1 MSNSSSSATERF
13 ALIMLSLSEFTTSA
27 RKKIASKIL
36 IVEDEPD
43 IVELLVYNLDQVG
56 FRTEAVF
63 NGADALDR
71 VKIELPD
78 LVLLDLLLPEVAGL
92 EVCRI
97 LKRDPETANI
107 PIIMLTAKGEAID
120 RIVGLELGADDYIT
134 KPFSP
139 REVLLRIRAVL
150 RRAPNVPRSRPA
162 NQIQINDL
170 KIDLDRHQVFS
181 DGSVIDLTATE
192 FKILSLFAHSP
203 GRVFTRSILMD
214 AVWGQEYYGIERTMD
229 THVSR
234 VRRKLGQFGERIETV
249 YGVGYRLKE

>member
-1 MSNSSSSATERF
+1 M
-13 ALIMLSLSEFTTSA
+13 
-27 RKKIASKIL
+27 ASKIL

-43 IVELLVYNLDQVG
+43 IVELLVYNLDQAG
-56 FRTEAVF
+56 FKTEAVF

-71 VKIELPD
+71 VKVQAPD
-78 LVLLDLLLPEVAGL
+78 LVLLDLLLPEVDGL
-92 EVCRI
+92 EVCRT
-97 LKRDPETANI
+97 LKRDPETASI

-120 RIVGLELGADDYIT
+120 RIVGLELAADDYIT

-139 REVLLRIRAVL
+139 REVMLRIRAVL
-150 RRAPNVPRSRPA
+150 RHTLNAPRNKPL
-162 NQIQINDL
+162 NQIQIDEL

-181 DGSVIDLTATE
+181 NGSVIDLTATE

-234 VRRKLGQFGERIETV
+234 LRRKLRQFGERIETV
-249 YGVGYRLKE
+249 HGVGYRLKE

>member
-1 MSNSSSSATERF
+1 MAFKNSDCGRWTRYSWIISVQFGSS
-13 ALIMLSLSEFTTSA
+13 
-27 RKKIASKIL
+27 
-36 IVEDEPD
+36 
-43 IVELLVYNLDQVG
+43 G
-56 FRTEAVF
+56 FKTEAVF
-63 NGADALDR
+63 NGVEALDR
-71 VKIELPD
+71 IKIELPD
-78 LVLLDLLLPEVAGL
+78 FILLDLLLPEVDGL
-92 EVCRI
+92 EICRT
-97 LKRDPETANI
+97 LKRNPETANI
-107 PIIMLTAKGEAID
+107 PIIMLTTKGETID

-162 NQIQINDL
+162 NQIQIDDL

-203 GRVFTRSILMD
+203 GRVFTRSILID
-214 AVWGQEYYGIERTMD
+214 AVWEQEYYGIERTMD

-234 VRRKLGQFGERIETV
+234 LRRKLGQFGERIETV
-249 YGVGYRLKE
+249 HGVGYRLKE

>member
-1 MSNSSSSATERF
+1 ME
-13 ALIMLSLSEFTTSA
+13 
-27 RKKIASKIL
+27 
-36 IVEDEPD
+36 
-43 IVELLVYNLDQVG
+43 
-56 FRTEAVF
+56 
-63 NGADALDR
+63 ALDR
-71 VKIELPD
+71 IKIELPD
-78 LVLLDLLLPEVAGL
+78 FILLDLLLPEVDGL
-92 EVCRI
+92 EICRT
-97 LKRDPETANI
+97 LKRNPETANI
-107 PIIMLTAKGEAID
+107 PIIMLTTKGETID

-162 NQIQINDL
+162 NQIQIDDL

-203 GRVFTRSILMD
+203 GRVFTRSILID
-214 AVWGQEYYGIERTMD
+214 AVWEQEYYGIERTMD

-234 VRRKLGQFGERIETV
+234 LRRKLGQFGERIETV
-249 YGVGYRLKE
+249 HGVGYRLKE

>member
-1 MSNSSSSATERF
+1 M
-13 ALIMLSLSEFTTSA
+13 
-27 RKKIASKIL
+27 ASKIL

-43 IVELLVYNLDQVG
+43 IVELLVYNLRQAG
-56 FRTEAVF
+56 FKTDAVL
-63 NGADALDR
+63 NGADALER
-71 VKIELPD
+71 AKTELPD
-78 LVLLDLLLPEVAGL
+78 LVLLDLLLPEVDGL
-92 EVCRI
+92 EVCRT
-97 LKRDPETANI
+97 LKRDPETAGI
-107 PIIMLTAKGEAID
+107 PIIMLTAKGEAVD

-150 RRAPNVPRSRPA
+150 RRALNVPRNGPS
-162 NQIQINDL
+162 NQIQIDDL
-170 KIDLDRHQVFS
+170 KIDLDRHQVFR
-181 DGSVIDLTATE
+181 DGDVIDLTATE

-234 VRRKLGQFGERIETV
+234 LRRKLGEFGERIETV
-249 YGVGYRLKE
+249 HGVGYRLKE

>member
-1 MSNSSSSATERF
+1 M
-13 ALIMLSLSEFTTSA
+13 
-27 RKKIASKIL
+27 ASKIL

-43 IVELLVYNLDQVG
+43 IVELLVYNLDQAG
-56 FRTEAVF
+56 YKTEAVF
-63 NGADALDR
+63 NGAEALDR

-78 LVLLDLLLPEVAGL
+78 LVLLDLLLPEVDGL
-92 EVCRI
+92 EVCRT
-97 LKRDPETANI
+97 LKRDPDTASI

-150 RRAPNVPRSRPA
+150 RRAPNVARNKPS
-162 NQIQINDL
+162 NQIQIEDL

-181 DGSVIDLTATE
+181 EGSVIDLTATE

-234 VRRKLGQFGERIETV
+234 LRRKLGQFGERIETV
-249 YGVGYRLKE
+249 HGVGYRLKE

>member
-1 MSNSSSSATERF
+1 M
-13 ALIMLSLSEFTTSA
+13 
-27 RKKIASKIL
+27 ASKIL

-43 IVELLVYNLDQVG
+43 IVELLVYNLDQAG
-56 FRTEAVF
+56 FKTEAVL
-63 NGADALDR
+63 NGADALKQ
-71 VKIELPD
+71 VKIEPPD
-78 LVLLDLLLPEVAGL
+78 LVLLDLLLPEVDGL
-92 EVCRI
+92 EICRT
-97 LKRDPETANI
+97 LKRDPSTASI

-139 REVLLRIRAVL
+139 REVMLRVRAVL

-162 NQIQINDL
+162 NQIQIDDL

-234 VRRKLGQFGERIETV
+234 LRRKLGQFGERIETV
-249 YGVGYRLKE
+249 HGVGYRLKE

>member
-1 MSNSSSSATERF
+1 M
-13 ALIMLSLSEFTTSA
+13 
-27 RKKIASKIL
+27 ASKIL

-43 IVELLVYNLDQVG
+43 IVELLVYNLDQAG
-56 FRTEAVF
+56 FKTESVF
-63 NGADALDR
+63 NGVAALDR

-78 LVLLDLLLPEVAGL
+78 LVLLDLLLPEVDGL

-150 RRAPNVPRSRPA
+150 RRAPSVPRNRPA
-162 NQIQINDL
+162 NQIQIDAL

-203 GRVFTRSILMD
+203 GRVFTRSILME

-234 VRRKLGQFGERIETV
+234 LRRKLGHFGERIETV
-249 YGVGYRLKE
+249 HGVGYRLKE

>member
-1 MSNSSSSATERF
+1 M
-13 ALIMLSLSEFTTSA
+13 
-27 RKKIASKIL
+27 ASKIL

-43 IVELLVYNLDQVG
+43 IVELLMYNLDQAG
-56 FRTEAVF
+56 FKTEAVF
-63 NGADALDR
+63 NGADALEQ
-71 VKIELPD
+71 VKIQQPD
-78 LVLLDLLLPEVAGL
+78 LVLLDLLLPEVDGL
-92 EVCRI
+92 EVCRT
-97 LKRDPETANI
+97 LKRDPETTSI

-139 REVLLRIRAVL
+139 REVLLRVRAVL
-150 RRAPNVPRSRPA
+150 RRAPNLPRNRPA
-162 NQIQINDL
+162 NQIQIDNL
-170 KIDLDRHQVFS
+170 KIDIDRHQVFNNG
-181 DGSVIDLTATE
+181 DAIDLTATE

-234 VRRKLGQFGERIETV
+234 LRRKLGQFGERIETV
-249 YGVGYRLKE
+249 HGVGYRLKE

>member
-1 MSNSSSSATERF
+1 M
-13 ALIMLSLSEFTTSA
+13 
-27 RKKIASKIL
+27 ASKIL

-43 IVELLVYNLDQVG
+43 IVELLVYNLDQAG
-56 FRTEAVF
+56 FKTEAVF

-71 VKIELPD
+71 GKVQAPD
-78 LVLLDLLLPEVAGL
+78 LVLLDLLLPKVDGL
-92 EVCRI
+92 EVCRT
-97 LKRDPETANI
+97 LKRDPETASI

-120 RIVGLELGADDYIT
+120 RMVGLELGADDYIT

-139 REVLLRIRAVL
+139 REVMLRIRAVL
-150 RRAPNVPRSRPA
+150 RRAPNVPRNKPA
-162 NQIQINDL
+162 NQIQIDGL

-181 DGSVIDLTATE
+181 NGSVIDLTATE

-234 VRRKLGQFGERIETV
+234 LRRKLGQFGERIETV
-249 YGVGYRLKE
+249 HGVGYRLKE

>member
-1 MSNSSSSATERF
+1 
-13 ALIMLSLSEFTTSA
+13 MLSGFTTSSG
-27 RKKIASKIL
+27 KKMASKIL

-43 IVELLVYNLDQVG
+43 IVELLVYNLHQAG
-56 FRTEAVF
+56 FKTDAVL
-63 NGADALDR
+63 NGADALER
-71 VKIELPD
+71 IKMEPPD
-78 LVLLDLLLPEVAGL
+78 LVLLDLLLPEVDGL
-92 EVCRI
+92 EICRT
-97 LKRDPETANI
+97 LKRDPDTASI

-150 RRAPNVPRSRPA
+150 RRAPSVPRNKPA
-162 NQIQINDL
+162 NQIQIDEL

-181 DGSVIDLTATE
+181 DGNVIDLTATE

-234 VRRKLGQFGERIETV
+234 LRRKLGGFGERIETV
-249 YGVGYRLKE
+249 HGVGYRLKE

>member
-1 MSNSSSSATERF
+1 M
-13 ALIMLSLSEFTTSA
+13 
-27 RKKIASKIL
+27 ASKIL

-43 IVELLVYNLDQVG
+43 IVELLVYNLHQAG
-56 FRTEAVF
+56 FETEAVF
-63 NGADALDR
+63 NGADALEQ
-71 VKIELPD
+71 VKIRQPD
-78 LVLLDLLLPEVAGL
+78 LVLLDLLLPEVDGL
-92 EVCRI
+92 ELCRT
-97 LKRDPETANI
+97 LKRDPETAGI

-134 KPFSP
+134 KPFTP
-139 REVLLRIRAVL
+139 REVMLRIRAVL
-150 RRAPNVPRSRPA
+150 RRAPNVPRNKPA
-162 NQIQINDL
+162 NQIQIDDL

-181 DGSVIDLTATE
+181 NGYAIDLTATE

-234 VRRKLGQFGERIETV
+234 LRRKLGRFGERIETV
-249 YGVGYRLKE
+249 HGVGYRLKE

>member
-1 MSNSSSSATERF
+1 M
-13 ALIMLSLSEFTTSA
+13 
-27 RKKIASKIL
+27 ASKIL

-43 IVELLVYNLDQVG
+43 IVELLVYNLDQAG
-56 FRTEAVF
+56 FKTEAVF

-71 VKIELPD
+71 VKVQAPD
-78 LVLLDLLLPEVAGL
+78 LVLLDLLLPEVDGL
-92 EVCRI
+92 EVCRT
-97 LKRDPETANI
+97 LKRDPETASI

-139 REVLLRIRAVL
+139 REVILRIRAVL
-150 RRAPNVPRSRPA
+150 RRTPNAPRNKPL
-162 NQIQINDL
+162 NQIQIDGL

-181 DGSVIDLTATE
+181 NGSVIDLTATE

-234 VRRKLGQFGERIETV
+234 LRRKLGQFGERIDTV
-249 YGVGYRLKE
+249 HGVGYRLKE

>member
-1 MSNSSSSATERF
+1 M
-13 ALIMLSLSEFTTSA
+13 
-27 RKKIASKIL
+27 ASKIL

-43 IVELLVYNLDQVG
+43 IVELLVYNLHQAG
-56 FRTEAVF
+56 FETNAVL
-63 NGADALDR
+63 NGADALEQ
-71 VKIELPD
+71 VKIQQPD
-78 LVLLDLLLPEVAGL
+78 LVLLDLLLPEVDGL
-92 EVCRI
+92 EVCRT
-97 LKRDPETANI
+97 LKRDPETTGI

-139 REVLLRIRAVL
+139 REVLLRVRAVL
-150 RRAPNVPRSRPA
+150 RRAPNLPRNRPV
-162 NQIQINDL
+162 NQIQIDNL
-170 KIDLDRHQVFS
+170 KIDIDRHQVFS
-181 DGSVIDLTATE
+181 NGDVIDLTATE

-234 VRRKLGQFGERIETV
+234 LRRKLGQFGERIETV
-249 YGVGYRLKE
+249 HGVGYRLKE

>member
-1 MSNSSSSATERF
+1 M
-13 ALIMLSLSEFTTSA
+13 
-27 RKKIASKIL
+27 ASKIL

-43 IVELLVYNLDQVG
+43 IVELLVYNLDQAG
-56 FRTEAVF
+56 FKTEAVF

-71 VKIELPD
+71 VKIEPPD
-78 LVLLDLLLPEVAGL
+78 LVLLDLLLPEVDGL
-92 EVCRI
+92 EVCRT
-97 LKRDPETANI
+97 LKRDPETASI

-139 REVLLRIRAVL
+139 REVMLRVRAVL

-162 NQIQINDL
+162 NQIQIDDL

-234 VRRKLGQFGERIETV
+234 LRRKLGQFGERIETV
-249 YGVGYRLKE
+249 HGVGYRLKE

>member
-1 MSNSSSSATERF
+1 M
-13 ALIMLSLSEFTTSA
+13 
-27 RKKIASKIL
+27 ASKIL

-43 IVELLVYNLDQVG
+43 IVELLVYNLHQAG
-56 FRTEAVF
+56 FETDAVL
-63 NGADALDR
+63 NGADALEQ
-71 VKIELPD
+71 VKIQQPD
-78 LVLLDLLLPEVAGL
+78 LVLLDLLLPEVDGL
-92 EVCRI
+92 EVCRT
-97 LKRDPETANI
+97 LKRDPETTGI

-139 REVLLRIRAVL
+139 REVLLRVRAVL
-150 RRAPNVPRSRPA
+150 RRAPNLPRNRPA
-162 NQIQINDL
+162 NQIQIDNL
-170 KIDLDRHQVFS
+170 KIDIDRHQVFS
-181 DGSVIDLTATE
+181 NGDVIDLTATE

-234 VRRKLGQFGERIETV
+234 LRRKLGQFGERIETV
-249 YGVGYRLKE
+249 HGVGYRLKE

>member
-1 MSNSSSSATERF
+1 M
-13 ALIMLSLSEFTTSA
+13 
-27 RKKIASKIL
+27 ASKIL

-43 IVELLVYNLDQVG
+43 IVELLMYNLHQAG
-56 FRTEAVF
+56 FKTDAVL
-63 NGADALDR
+63 NGAAALER
-71 VKIELPD
+71 VKIEPPD
-78 LVLLDLLLPEVAGL
+78 LILLDLLLPEVDGL
-92 EVCRI
+92 EICRT
-97 LKRDPETANI
+97 LKRDPETASI

-139 REVLLRIRAVL
+139 REVMLRVRAVL
-150 RRAPNVPRSRPA
+150 RRAPNVPRSRPV
-162 NQIQINDL
+162 NQIQIDDL

-181 DGSVIDLTATE
+181 DGDVIDLTATE

-234 VRRKLGQFGERIETV
+234 LRRKLGQFGERIETV
-249 YGVGYRLKE
+249 HGVGYRLKE

>member
-1 MSNSSSSATERF
+1 M
-13 ALIMLSLSEFTTSA
+13 
-27 RKKIASKIL
+27 ASKIL

-43 IVELLVYNLDQVG
+43 IVELLVYNLDQAG
-56 FRTEAVF
+56 FKTEAVF

-71 VKIELPD
+71 AKIEPPD
-78 LVLLDLLLPEVAGL
+78 LVLLDLLLPEVDGL
-92 EVCRI
+92 EVCRT
-97 LKRDPETANI
+97 LKRDPETAGI

-139 REVLLRIRAVL
+139 REVMLRVRAVL
-150 RRAPNVPRSRPA
+150 RRAPNVPRNRPS
-162 NQIQINDL
+162 NQIQIDDL

-181 DGSVIDLTATE
+181 DGDVIDLTATE

-234 VRRKLGQFGERIETV
+234 LRRKLGQFGERIETV
-249 YGVGYRLKE
+249 HGVGYRLKE

>member
-1 MSNSSSSATERF
+1 M
-13 ALIMLSLSEFTTSA
+13 
-27 RKKIASKIL
+27 ASKIL

-43 IVELLVYNLDQVG
+43 IVELLVYNLHQAG
-56 FRTEAVF
+56 FETDAVL
-63 NGADALDR
+63 NGADALEQ
-71 VKIELPD
+71 VKIQQPD
-78 LVLLDLLLPEVAGL
+78 LVLLDLLLPEVDGL
-92 EVCRI
+92 EVCRT
-97 LKRDPETANI
+97 LKRDPATASI

-139 REVLLRIRAVL
+139 REVLLRVRAVL
-150 RRAPNVPRSRPA
+150 RRAPHLPRNRPV
-162 NQIQINDL
+162 NQIQIDNL
-170 KIDLDRHQVFS
+170 KIDIDRHQVFS
-181 DGSVIDLTATE
+181 NGDVIDLTATE

-234 VRRKLGQFGERIETV
+234 LRRKLGQFGERIETV
-249 YGVGYRLKE
+249 HGVGYRLKE

>member
-1 MSNSSSSATERF
+1 M
-13 ALIMLSLSEFTTSA
+13 
-27 RKKIASKIL
+27 
-36 IVEDEPD
+36 
-43 IVELLVYNLDQVG
+43 
-56 FRTEAVF
+56 EAE
-63 NGADALDR
+63 ALDR
-71 VKIELPD
+71 IKIEPPD
-78 LVLLDLLLPEVAGL
+78 LVLLDLLLSEVEGL
-92 EVCRI
+92 EVCRT

-120 RIVGLELGADDYIT
+120 RIVALELGADDYIT

-139 REVLLRIRAVL
+139 QEVMLRGRAGL

-162 NQIQINDL
+162 NQIRIDDL
-170 KIDLDRHQVFS
+170 KIDLDRRQVFS

-229 THVSR
+229 TDVSR
-234 VRRKLGQFGERIETV
+234 LRRKLGQFGERIETV
-249 YGVGYRLKE
+249 HGVGYRLKE

>member
-1 MSNSSSSATERF
+1 M
-13 ALIMLSLSEFTTSA
+13 
-27 RKKIASKIL
+27 ASKIL

-43 IVELLVYNLDQVG
+43 IVELLVYNLDQAG
-56 FRTEAVF
+56 FKTEAVF

-71 VKIELPD
+71 VKVQAPD
-78 LVLLDLLLPEVAGL
+78 LVLLDLLLPEVDGL
-92 EVCRI
+92 EVCRT
-97 LKRDPETANI
+97 LKRDPETASI

-139 REVLLRIRAVL
+139 REVMLRIRAVL
-150 RRAPNVPRSRPA
+150 RRAPNVPRNKPA
-162 NQIQINDL
+162 NQIQIDDL

-181 DGSVIDLTATE
+181 NGYAIDLTATE

-234 VRRKLGQFGERIETV
+234 LRRKLGQFGERIETV
-249 YGVGYRLKE
+249 HGVGYRLKE

>member
-1 MSNSSSSATERF
+1 M
-13 ALIMLSLSEFTTSA
+13 
-27 RKKIASKIL
+27 ASKIL

-43 IVELLVYNLDQVG
+43 IVELLVYNLDQAG
-56 FRTEAVF
+56 FKTEAVF

-71 VKIELPD
+71 VKVQAPD
-78 LVLLDLLLPEVAGL
+78 LVLLDLLLPEVDGL
-92 EVCRI
+92 EVCRT
-97 LKRDPETANI
+97 LKRDPETASI

-139 REVLLRIRAVL
+139 REVMLRIRAVL
-150 RRAPNVPRSRPA
+150 RRTPNAPRNKPL
-162 NQIQINDL
+162 NQIQIDEL

-181 DGSVIDLTATE
+181 NGSVIDLTATE

-234 VRRKLGQFGERIETV
+234 LRRKLRQFGERIETV
-249 YGVGYRLKE
+249 HGVGYRLKE

>member
-1 MSNSSSSATERF
+1 M
-13 ALIMLSLSEFTTSA
+13 
-27 RKKIASKIL
+27 ASKIL

-43 IVELLVYNLDQVG
+43 IVELLVYNLDQAG
-56 FRTEAVF
+56 FKTEAVF

-71 VKIELPD
+71 VKVQAPD
-78 LVLLDLLLPEVAGL
+78 LVLLDLLLPEVDGL
-92 EVCRI
+92 EVCRT
-97 LKRDPETANI
+97 LKRDPETASI

-120 RIVGLELGADDYIT
+120 RIVGLELAADDYIT

-139 REVLLRIRAVL
+139 REVMLRIRAVL
-150 RRAPNVPRSRPA
+150 RHTLNAPRNKPL
-162 NQIQINDL
+162 NQIQIDEL

-181 DGSVIDLTATE
+181 NGSVIDLTATE

-234 VRRKLGQFGERIETV
+234 LRRKLGQFGERIETV
-249 YGVGYRLKE
+249 HGVGYRLKE

>member
-1 MSNSSSSATERF
+1 MAP
-13 ALIMLSLSEFTTSA
+13 
-27 RKKIASKIL
+27 KIL

-43 IVELLVYNLDQVG
+43 IVELLVYNLHQAG
-56 FRTEAVF
+56 FKTDAVLNGSEA
-63 NGADALDR
+63 LER
-71 VKIELPD
+71 VKIEQPD
-78 LVLLDLLLPEVAGL
+78 LVLLDLLLPEVDGL
-92 EVCRI
+92 EICRT
-97 LKRDPETANI
+97 LKRYPETADI

-139 REVLLRIRAVL
+139 REVLLRVRAVL
-150 RRAPNVPRSRPA
+150 RRAPNVPCNKPS
-162 NQIQINDL
+162 NQIQIDGL

-181 DGSVIDLTATE
+181 EGNAIDLTATE

-234 VRRKLGQFGERIETV
+234 LRRKLGQFGERIETV
-249 YGVGYRLKE
+249 HGVGYRLKE